1 MANRVPVCSRSLLLN
16 VFLIPQSSMHPTHT
30 QRGTDG
36 GSVLEG
42 ICRIWPFS
50 KLAGE
55 AEDGRERPV
64 GRASS
69 SVCCGH
75 CQLPAQPC
83 LWWGS
88 VTHVQ
93 LPSQWC
99 SGCRG
104 TAMDLHTQAGQGC
117 SCSILSSIH
126 YENGIYGSWVSLHFH
141 IFLCRRTS
149 FPLSCYITLG

>member
-1 MANRVPVCSRSLLLN
+1 MCFSSLSRQC
-16 VFLIPQSSMHPTHT
+16 IPPT
-30 QRGTDG
+30 
-36 GSVLEG
+36 
-42 ICRIWPFS
+42 P
-50 KLAGE
+50 GE
-55 AEDGRERPV
+55 AQMEGASLRGSAGSDLSASWLERQRMGGKGLWGEPAPLCAV
-64 GRASS
+64 GTAS
-69 SVCCGH
+69 
-75 CQLPAQPC
+75 CQHSPAC
-83 LWWGS
+83 DEALS
-88 VTHVQ
+88 HTCS

-126 YENGIYGSWVSLHFH
+126 YENWIYGSWVSLHFH